1 LKRKAIFLLYR
12 VLQALASPIL
22 LVYLLLRGVRT
33 KGYLGSLRERLGLTP
48 PSSPLSPSSQQTV
61 SVSIWFHA
69 VSVGEVLAA
78 VPLIEEVRKRTPATP
93 VFVSTATMAGRSTAE
108 KRLAGLADG
117 VFFAPL
123 DFVWVVRRVLRRLR
137 PTVVVVLETEIWPNL
152 FREAKRLGC
161 GLAIV
166 NGRISDRALER
177 YRRFAPLFSTV
188 LELCD
193 TILTQSDEM
202 SARFEAAGAPRERV
216 HLGGNLKYDAPPTA
230 IAEDSPALAFVRA
243 NRARPL
249 WIAAS
254 TSADEHVEE
263 EDFVIAA
270 QQVLSGWRL
279 IIAPRKPERFDA
291 VAARLS
297 QSGLRWTRRSAL
309 NDPGADVLLLDSIG
323 ELSGLF
329 AHGSVVFMGGTL
341 ADRGGH
347 NILEPAIFGKPI
359 VVGPHME
366 NFREIACD
374 FERRRAVLRIERG
387 DQLGDAIAAAAA
399 DSELGERARAAAE
412 ANRGASRRAADA
424 VLALYESNYPC
435 ERRAQPAHGLLWML
449 SCLWRAGSAIDR
461 RRKTK
466 RALRLPVPVISVGNI
481 TAGGTGKTP
490 VTIEL
495 LRAFRNHNPGMLTRG
510 HGRTVREN
518 VLFLNPE
525 EKISRELTG
534 DEAQLCMRAVG
545 VPIGVGAD
553 RYVVGEELLLAF
565 DVKVLFLDDGFQHR
579 QLARDFDLVLVDAMR
594 PFGGGHLL
602 PLGRLR
608 EPLEGLARA
617 GAFLITRSEEAP
629 NTRAI
634 ENTLRR
640 YNKVAPV
647 YRART
652 IPARWID
659 AAGNEHEPE
668 GFRGERTIA
677 FCGIGNPN
685 AFWKTLERLGIH
697 PAACIAYDDHH
708 VYSPSEV
715 RRLVQHARDLRVRML
730 LTTAKDVVNLPAG
743 YLSILDELQLWQL
756 EIRTEIEGE
765 EDLVRLI
772 RESALRLR

>member
-12 VLQALASPIL
+12 VLQALASPVL
-22 LVYLLLRGVRT
+22 SVYLLLRGVRT
-33 KGYLGSLRERLGLTP
+33 KGYLGSLRERLGQI
-48 PSSPLSPSSQQTV
+48 PSLSQQTV
-61 SVSIWFHA
+61 SASIWFHA

-93 VFVSTATMAGRSTAE
+93 VFLSTTTMAGRSTAE

-117 VFFAPL
+117 IFFAPL
-123 DFVWVVRRVLRRLR
+123 DFVWAIRRVLRRLR
-137 PTVVVVLETEIWPNL
+137 PSVMVILETEIWPNL
-152 FREAKRLGC
+152 FREAKRIGC

-166 NGRISDRALER
+166 NGRISDRAAGR

-202 SARFEAAGAPRERV
+202 SARFEAAGASRERI
-216 HLGGNLKYDAPPTA
+216 HLGGNLKYDAPPAA
-230 IAEDSPALAFVRA
+230 IAEDSAALAFVRA

-263 EDFVIAA
+263 EEFVIAA
-270 QQVLSGWRL
+270 QKYLAGWRL
-279 IIAPRKPERFDA
+279 LLAPRKPERFDA
-291 VAARLS
+291 VAARLA

-329 AHGSVVFMGGTL
+329 SYASVVFMGGTL

-347 NILEPAIFGKPI
+347 NILEPAICGKPL
-359 VVGPHME
+359 VTGPHME

-374 FERRRAVLRIERG
+374 FEQRRAVMRIERG
-387 DQLGDAIAAAAA
+387 DQLGGAIVAAAA
-399 DSELGERARAAAE
+399 DTELGERARAAAQ

-435 ERRAQPAHGLLWML
+435 ERRAQPAHALLWML
-449 SCLWRAGSAIDR
+449 SCLWRAASAIDR
-461 RRKTK
+461 RRKAGH
-466 RALRLPVPVISVGNI
+466 ALRLPVPVVSVGNI

-490 VTIEL
+490 VTMEL
-495 LRAFRNHNPGMLTRG
+495 LRAFHNGNPGMLMRG

-518 VLFLNPE
+518 VLFLNPG

-534 DEAQLCMRAVG
+534 DEAQLYMRGVG
-545 VPIGVGAD
+545 VPIGVGGD
-553 RYVVGEELLLAF
+553 RYVVGEELLLAS
-565 DVKVLFLDDGFQHR
+565 DVRMLFLDDGFQHR
-579 QLARDFDLVLVDAMR
+579 QLARDFDLVLIDAMR
-594 PFGGGHLL
+594 PFGGGYLL

-608 EPLEGLARA
+608 EPLNGLARA
-617 GAFLITRSEEAP
+617 RAFLITRSDEAP

-634 ENTLRR
+634 ERMLRR
-640 YNKVAPV
+640 YNKGAPV

-659 AAGNEHEPE
+659 AVGNEHEPE
-668 GFRGERTIA
+668 GFRGARTLA
-677 FCGIGNPN
+677 FCGIGNPH
-685 AFWKTLERLGIH
+685 AFWKTLARLGIQ
-697 PAACIAYDDHH
+697 PAACVAYDDHH
-708 VYSPSEV
+708 VYSPFEV
-715 RRLVQHARDLRVRML
+715 RRLAQHARDLGVRIL
-730 LTTAKDVVNLPAG
+730 LTTAKDVVNLPAD
-743 YLSILDELQLWQL
+743 YLAIVDELQIWQL

-765 EDLVRLI
+765 EELVRLI
-772 RESALRLR
+772 RESTLRLR